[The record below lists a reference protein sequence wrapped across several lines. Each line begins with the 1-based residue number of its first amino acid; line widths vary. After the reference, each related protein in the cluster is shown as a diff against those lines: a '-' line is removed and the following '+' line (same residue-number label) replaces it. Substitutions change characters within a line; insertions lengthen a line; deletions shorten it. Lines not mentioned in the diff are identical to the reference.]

1 MRSRD
6 SGVTVTIIAASLRGV
21 SVYVTFG
28 TVCIVLLTT
37 FSACLASLRACVLYR
52 YYVTAAA
59 TGDDYDNHIH
69 SGVASSCI
77 GVSDYR
83 PLSAF
88 RT

>member
-1 MRSRD
+1 VIRALPLRSLLHHYV
-6 SGVTVTIIAASLRGV
+6 GVCVRYVWYSLHCV
-21 SVYVTFG
+21 VNDVFCMS
-28 TVCIVLLTT
+28 
-37 FSACLASLRACVLYR
+37 SQPACVRACVLYR